1 MQLIENIIQ
10 AKTLLLTWQQKGKG
24 ARYVV
29 GRIEKDPAGVYSF
42 QYALKSPD
50 FEKAESL
57 GFNGYPAF
65 KIQSLPH
72 RENVITTLMKRLP
85 PPKRSDYK
93 KFLTSHLLPENF
105 SGDNFA
111 LLCHT
116 SAKLPSDGFT
126 LIPDLSSV
134 SPPYD
139 YNMEI
144 AGTRYYLSANNM
156 KSIEI
161 GSKVQFEHEPNNP
174 KDKNAIAVFCNGMQI
189 GNVNRVVA
197 SEIRRLLEN
206 KQLSGVVS
214 KLIPDD
220 ERPLIYVL
228 IKVS

>member
-1 MQLIENIIQ
+1 MQKIENIIQ
-10 AKTLLLTWQQKGKG
+10 AETLLLTWQQKGKG
-24 ARYVV
+24 ARYIV
-29 GRIEKDPAGVYSF
+29 GRVEKDPAGGYSF
-42 QYALKSPD
+42 KYDLKSAD
-50 FEKAESL
+50 FEMAESL

-65 KIQSLPH
+65 KIQPLPH

-85 PPKRSDYK
+85 PARRSDYK
-93 KFLTSHLLPENF
+93 KFLTSHLLPEDF

-144 AGTRYYLSANNM
+144 AGTRYYLSADSM
-156 KSIEI
+156 ESIEI
-161 GSKVQFEHEPNNP
+161 GSKVQFEHEPDNL
-174 KDKNAIAVFCNGMQI
+174 KDKNAIAVFCNGMKI
-189 GNVNRVVA
+189 GNVNRVL
-197 SEIRRLLEN
+197 STEIRRLLEN
-206 KQLSGVVS
+206 KQLNGFVS